1 MFLPCFTAFAIRP
14 PEYSTVLKLDQELLA
29 WQSNLPDFFAINSPD
44 TSLDAKYHYI
54 FVQRHLLACEF
65 LFARITL
72 HRPYL
77 LRKRDRDNQYLY
89 SREAAI
95 ESAKADLLG
104 RRAFMFEKPVD
115 LKVNSGGYRVLNSYI
130 VLGVA
135 IKLEPNTPRADELR
149 RLLDVVAGLAPDE
162 QGRISEP
169 IVKDELAIVEF
180 LTQKAKTGEAD
191 TNNSAP
197 VPPYS
202 HVLPDNQKAPSSNK
216 RESFGLAAAASNAE
230 RRGPA
235 SDPAWSFVAPEMAT
249 IDVHQPFSSNGSSS
263 GQLPVPGPLR
273 PPQRERLQSAS
284 DGGDLRYGD
293 MAPPAAQ
300 TSSSSSVTR
309 PSPRMTA
316 ANGSEFS
323 MESLNAAFPNGQLAT
338 DGQDNWWNE
347 NWAALGIGHPAN
359 SSTTGDMGFNPFA
372 LAQFGQA
379 EEISPEASETA
390 FLNLLL
396 STIANNGTA

>member
-1 MFLPCFTAFAIRP
+1 MQLRLTCLQSHLAFAIRP

-29 WQSNLPDFFAINSPD
+29 WQSNLPSFFAINHPD

-162 QGRISEP
+162 QGRVSEP

-180 LTQKAKTGEAD
+180 LTQKAKTGEGD

-202 HVLPDNQKAPSSNK
+202 HVLPDNQKAPSHHK

-249 IDVHQPFSSNGSSS
+249 IDVHQPFSSSGSAS
-263 GQLPVPGPLR
+263 GQSAVPGPLK
-273 PPQRERLQSAS
+273 PPQSRQQTS
-284 DGGDLRYGD
+284 GDLRYSD
-293 MAPPAAQ
+293 MAPPNA
-300 TSSSSSVTR
+300 VTG
-309 PSPRMTA
+309 PSPRVTQA
-316 ANGSEFS
+316 SGSEFS

-338 DGQDNWWNE
+338 EGADNWWNE
-347 NWAALGIGHPAN
+347 NWAALGMGHPAN
-359 SSTTGDMGFNPFA
+359 SGTTGDMGFNPFA